1 VSAGQ
6 IPDIGAISFRS
17 GADPLIRRRL
27 LWSRVF
33 QWACRVVTYSSL
45 GVLGVLLASIVW
57 KSLGRLSPD
66 FLTSYSSVDPER
78 CGMLAG
84 IWGTFWL
91 VTFTALISIP
101 VGVGSAVYLEELAK
115 DNFLVRVIRVNL
127 SNLAGVPS
135 IVYGILGLTLFRPLV
150 LWLSALFD
158 GRHAV
163 NVLGLFRLRLMKL
176 EIFDGCI
183 LAGALTISL
192 VILPTVII
200 ASQEALRAVP
210 GSIRVASLALG
221 ATRWQTI
228 WRQVLPAAL
237 PGISTGVIL
246 SISRAMGEAAPLM
259 MIGVLT
265 MTSLCPGGI
274 ESPLQAL
281 RTPAR
286 LLAVPFDQFTAMP
299 VAIYDWSKQPD
310 PQDRFASVAAAGI
323 VVLLAVLL
331 SINATAMLVRARAAR
346 NLKW

>member
-1 VSAGQ
+1 V
-6 IPDIGAISFRS
+6 
-17 GADPLIRRRL
+17 GADPYIRRRL
-27 LWSRVF
+27 RISLVF
-33 QWACRVVTYSSL
+33 KWICRLLTYSSL
-45 GVLGVLLASIVW
+45 AVLGVLLTSIIV
-57 KSLGRLSPD
+57 KSLDRLSFD

-78 CGMLAG
+78 CGILAG
-84 IWGTFWL
+84 VWGTFWL
-91 VTFTALISIP
+91 VLLTAFFSIP

-115 DNFLVRVIRVNL
+115 DSFFVRVIRINL

-135 IVYGILGLTLFRPLV
+135 IVYGILGLTLFRPMTEF
-150 LWLSALFD
+150 LSGLFD

-163 NVLGLFRLRLMKL
+163 NVLGLFRLRLMRL
-176 EIFDGCI
+176 EIFDGCV

-210 GSIRVASLALG
+210 SSIRVASLALG

-228 WRQVLPAAL
+228 WRQVLPASL
-237 PGISTGVIL
+237 PGIATGVIL

-265 MTSLCPGGI
+265 KTTLCPGGI
-274 ESPLQAL
+274 ESPLQLL
-281 RTPAR
+281 RSPGR
-286 LLAVPFDQFTAMP
+286 ILSVPFDQFTAMP

-310 PQDRFASVAAAGI
+310 PLDRFASVAAAGI

-331 SINATAMLVRARAAR
+331 SINAAALIVRVRASR